1 MIWNCRPVSRAELL
15 CKCFKLNVYYFG
27 TQNSLDNE
35 INDEL
40 FGALR
45 HIVQYAGCIY
55 AHNPTH
61 YRVNIL
67 ELHTWT
73 RLRFQILTGRRFQ
86 SLVLEGRPAGRMFSM
101 SPCWKKKPDQ
111 DYQAA
116 LKLAAEVIVWIRC
129 IAAGSDGKHAG
140 RRPSRTGLLTPLD
153 CRYMLSRLPLEL

>member
-40 FGALR
+40 FRALR

-73 RLRFQILTGRRFQ
+73 RLRFQILTGHRFQ
-86 SLVLEGRPAGRMFSM
+86 SLVLEGRPHVFHV
-101 SPCWKKKPDQ
+101 PLLKKKTWSGLSGCSRACCWSDRLDQ
-111 DYQAA
+111 VYCSREWWKTCRTPA
-116 LKLAAEVIVWIRC
+116 LE
-129 IAAGSDGKHAG
+129 D
-140 RRPSRTGLLTPLD
+140 RTFDTSG
-153 CRYMLSRLPLEL
+153 LPLYA